1 MRRAATLHGVAQ
13 AFLDRTGEAWQ
24 DLEARYRH
32 RSLADVRA
40 QLGDEQFDRAYAQ
53 GRTLNLDEALQRASI
68 PFVCVS

>member
-1 MRRAATLHGVAQ
+1 
-13 AFLDRTGEAWQ
+13 
-24 DLEARYRH
+24 
-32 RSLADVRA
+32 VRA